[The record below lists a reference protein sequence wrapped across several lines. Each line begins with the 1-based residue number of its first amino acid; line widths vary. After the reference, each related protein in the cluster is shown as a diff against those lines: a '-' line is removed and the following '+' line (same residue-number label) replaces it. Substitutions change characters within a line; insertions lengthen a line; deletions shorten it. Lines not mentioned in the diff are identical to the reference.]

1 MSAEKGITVPK
12 KTYLHILGLIK
23 CWIEQVTNVLTVRT
37 ATTGWYDK
45 WRLTDTD
52 RVTLNEFI
60 NSGIKPGL
68 PVAKLLP
75 ADMFVVLI
83 MGLLPKSFA

>member
-1 MSAEKGITVPK
+1 M
-12 KTYLHILGLIK
+12 
-23 CWIEQVTNVLTVRT
+23 TNVLTVRT

-60 NSGIKPGL
+60 NSGLKPGL

-83 MGLLPKSFA
+83 ME